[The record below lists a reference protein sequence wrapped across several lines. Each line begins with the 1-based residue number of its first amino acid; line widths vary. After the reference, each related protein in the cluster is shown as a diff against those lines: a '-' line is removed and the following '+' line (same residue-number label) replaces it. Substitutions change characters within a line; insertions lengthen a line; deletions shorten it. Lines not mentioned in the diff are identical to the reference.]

1 MTTIPELTEHHT
13 DGMCTSLRFCAA
25 APPFCRPAPTD
36 ERGLGPLI
44 SVWVRRARGGHK
56 VPRLMVR
63 TLSMSVGAS
72 SYGQA
77 C

>member
-1 MTTIPELTEHHT
+1 MTMIPELAEHHT
-13 DGMCTSLRFCAA
+13 DGMCT
-25 APPFCRPAPTD
+25 TD

-72 SYGQA
+72 SCGQA